1 MGLCQPGM
9 GAPGSAPLAPND
21 LAQSRLAQSV
31 LFHWEWGAIRCS
43 RDRYSFGGT
52 KKHNMLRQFIT
63 FIFFL
68 LALLSNY
75 AIAQTEQM
83 RQLPGGGTPPEEQL
97 NGAFKMQRFVARP
110 VGLEQAIQP
119 PPESK
124 HVVDS
129 RFLFVNGGYA
139 LAAAYD
145 GATTQWFLH
154 NTRAYE
160 VNPLFGRHP
169 STARL
174 WGEGSAL
181 TATMVFGSYELKKH
195 HSRFWWLPPAVGMAA
210 HTFAASHN
218 LRLR

>member
-1 MGLCQPGM
+1 
-9 GAPGSAPLAPND
+9 
-21 LAQSRLAQSV
+21 
-31 LFHWEWGAIRCS
+31 
-43 RDRYSFGGT
+43 
-52 KKHNMLRQFIT
+52 MLRQFIT
-63 FIFFL
+63 VILFL

-83 RQLPGGGTPPEEQL
+83 SQLSGGGAPPEEQL
-97 NGAFKMQRFVARP
+97 NGAFKMHRFVAEP
-110 VGLEQAIQP
+110 AALEQAMQRS
-119 PPESK
+119 PERK

-129 RFLFVNGGYA
+129 RFLYVNGAYA

-154 NTRAYE
+154 NTNAYE
-160 VNPLFGRHP
+160 VNPLFGHHP

-181 TATMVFGSYELKKH
+181 TAAMIFGSYELKKH

-218 LRLR
+218 LRLQ